1 MATKIL
7 LFIAELIHKSLDRK
21 AFSSTAL
28 EILIAPDL
36 TMRGKKD
43 FSKRT
48 KVSAIL
54 GY

>member
-1 MATKIL
+1 MATKTL
-7 LFIAELIHKSLDRK
+7 LFIAELIHKSLDRR
-21 AFSSTAL
+21 AFPSIAL
-28 EILIAPDL
+28 EILIASNL
-36 TMRGKKD
+36 SMRGKKN

>member
-1 MATKIL
+1 MLSSAK
-7 LFIAELIHKSLDRK
+7 LIHKSLDK
-21 AFSSTAL
+21 GAFSFTAL
-28 EILIAPDL
+28 EILIASDL
-36 TMRGKKD
+36 SMMGKKN